1 MSHQHLTLATCRLF
15 CKRPTVYQAVKMIL
29 VWWDRYATP
38 ARIEFKRWSVNLYF
52 YLQQNLQS
60 SPLQHR
66 IGRSQKNLTRCCEVI
81 FTAVVGWIFW
91 SWQERFASGG
101 QDGLVSVMT
110 PVRRFVIWVLPS
122 VMTRFPAG
130 KVLCLLH
137 DIIYVLPRTQWSTS
151 FFGWLTGS
159 ILIMGQI
166 FQNIGWLLE
175 F

>member
-1 MSHQHLTLATCRLF
+1 MSHQHLTLATCRF
-15 CKRPTVYQAVKMIL
+15 ARDPTVYQAVKMIL
-29 VWWDRYATP
+29 VWWDQFATL
-38 ARIEFKRWSVNLYF
+38 ARIEFERWSVNVY

-66 IGRSQKNLTRCCEVI
+66 IGRSQKDLTRCREVI

-110 PVRRFVIWVLPS
+110 PVRGSSFGSCQVSWPVKLR
-122 VMTRFPAG
+122 G
-130 KVLCLLH
+130 KYFCLLH
-137 DIIYVLPRTQWSTS
+137 DLIYVLPRTQRSTS

-159 ILIMGQI
+159 ILWVKSSKISVSYWG
-166 FQNIGWLLE
+166 FR
-175 F
+175 